1 MESKDRFHSWTP
13 IWRAA
18 EKGHEAVVKLLLEK
32 GADVE
37 YKDGNGQTPLLWVR
51 NEAVMKLQLE
61 KGADMKSK
69 DGVSQ
74 TLARHRHRRPQGAG
88 TGTRR
93 L

>member
-1 MESKDRFHSWTP
+1 VESKSRDGRTPLSW
-13 IWRAA
+13 AA
-18 EKGHEAVVKLLLEK
+18 ESGHKAAIKLLLEK
-32 GADVE
+32 RADVE
-37 YKDGNGQTPLLWVR
+37 SKDGDGQTPLLWAR
-51 NEAVMKLQLE
+51 NEAVMKLLLE

-74 TLARHRHRRPQGAG
+74 TLARRRHRRPQGAG